1 MSLVVSSTTD
11 SQEAV
16 NAAAGIEAPPEE
28 QAQKPTP
35 VPLEDPDTEEEE
47 PEDPDEEDSDKPVA
61 EQNALKREKPKGG
74 FQRKI
79 ERLQAQNEQREQRI
93 RELEAERQRYAPP
106 PQQPQ
111 QQPAGPPKAED
122 YPNDYEAYN
131 RAVIR
136 YEARQEIEQELKSRV
151 EAQRQQ
157 AEQKAQQEIDQRW
170 HQGVS
175 AMKQQATDF
184 EDTLESVSHIILPPW
199 IEAAIKRDPNGAHL
213 AYELA
218 RHPEEF
224 QKIAEIPNPLEG
236 ISALGE
242 FRGSIKSQAAAP
254 RGAEA
259 DLRQGARKVASDAP
273 APIRPVGQSVSGTR
287 VTRSLDELSYQDYKR
302 AREREIKA
310 RKQR

>member
-16 NAAAGIEAPPEE
+16 NAAAGIEAPPAEE
-28 QAQKPTP
+28 AQKPRE
-35 VPLEDPDTEEEE
+35 VPFDDGDTEDNEE
-47 PEDPDEEDSDKPVA
+47 PEEPEPDEEDSSDKPAA
-61 EQNALKREKPKGG
+61 EAKKPKGG

-93 RELEAERQRYAPP
+93 RELEAERQRYVP
-106 PQQPQ
+106 PQQQ
-111 QQPAGPPKAED
+111 QQAPAGPPRAED

-136 YEARQEIEQELKSRV
+136 YEARQEIEQELKARV
-151 EAQRQQ
+151 EAQRQYQ
-157 AEQKAQQEIDQRW
+157 EQKAQQEIDQRW
-170 HQGVS
+170 YQGI
-175 AMKQQATDF
+175 QALRQEAADF
-184 EDTLESVSHIILPPW
+184 EDTLENVSHIIMPPW
-199 IEAAIKRDPNGAHL
+199 IEAAIKRDPNGAKL

-224 QKIAEIPNPLEG
+224 QKIVEIPNPLEG
-236 ISALGE
+236 VSALGE
-242 FRGSIKSQAAAP
+242 FRGSIKSQVAAP
-254 RGAEA
+254 
-259 DLRQGARKVASDAP
+259 RKVASDAP
-273 APIRPVGQSVSGTR
+273 APIRPVGQSASGTR
-287 VTRSLDELSYQDYKR
+287 VTRNLDELSYQDYKR

>member
-28 QAQKPTP
+28 QAGKPTP

-47 PEDPDEEDSDKPVA
+47 PEEPDEEDSDKPAA
-61 EQNALKREKPKGG
+61 EQKKPKGG

-93 RELEAERQRYAPP
+93 RELEAERQRYAPQP
-106 PQQPQ
+106 TQQQ
-111 QQPAGPPKAED
+111 QQPAGPPRAED

-151 EAQRQQ
+151 EAQRQYQ
-157 AEQKAQQEIDQRW
+157 EQKAQAEIDQRW
-170 HQGVS
+170 YQGIGELRKNV
-175 AMKQQATDF
+175 ADF
-184 EDTLESVSHIILPPW
+184 EDTFESVSHIIMPPW
-199 IEAAIKRDPNGAHL
+199 IEAAIKRDPNGAKL

-224 QKIAEIPNPLEG
+224 
-236 ISALGE
+236 
-242 FRGSIKSQAAAP
+242 
-254 RGAEA
+254 
-259 DLRQGARKVASDAP
+259 
-273 APIRPVGQSVSGTR
+273 
-287 VTRSLDELSYQDYKR
+287 
-302 AREREIKA
+302 
-310 RKQR
+310 

>member
-28 QAQKPTP
+28 QAQKPVP

-47 PEDPDEEDSDKPVA
+47 PEEPDEEDSDKPAA
-61 EQNALKREKPKGG
+61 EQKKPKGG

-93 RELEAERQRYAPP
+93 RELEAERASFDRERRGVQP
-106 PQQPQ
+106 PQP
-111 QQPAGPPKAED
+111 PGPPKAED

-136 YEARQEIEQELKSRV
+136 YEARQEIEQELKARV

-157 AEQKAQQEIDQRW
+157 AEQKAQAEIDQRW
-170 HQGVS
+170 RQGVS
-175 AMKQQATDF
+175 AMQKQVTDY
-184 EDTLESVSHIILPPW
+184 EDTLDSVSHIILPPW

-224 QKIAEIPNPLEG
+224 QRIVEIPNPLEA

-254 RGAEA
+254 R
-259 DLRQGARKVASDAP
+259 KVASDAP
-273 APIRPVGQSVSGTR
+273 APIRPVGQSASGTR
-287 VTRSLDELSYQDYKR
+287 VTRNLDELSYQDYKR

>member
-47 PEDPDEEDSDKPVA
+47 PEEPDEEDFDKPAA
-61 EQNALKREKPKGG
+61 EQKKPKGG

-106 PQQPQ
+106 PPQQQ
-111 QQPAGPPKAED
+111 QQPAPPKAED

-151 EAQRQQ
+151 EAQRQYQ
-157 AEQKAQQEIDQRW
+157 EQKAQQEIDQRW
-170 HQGVS
+170 YQGIGELRKNV
-175 AMKQQATDF
+175 ADF
-184 EDTLESVSHIILPPW
+184 EDTFESVSHIIMPPW
-199 IEAAIKRDPNGAHL
+199 IEAAIKRDPNGAKL

-218 RHPEEF
+218 RQPEEF
-224 QKIAEIPNPLEG
+224 QRIVEIPNALEA

-254 RGAEA
+254 R
-259 DLRQGARKVASDAP
+259 KVASDAP
-273 APIRPVGQSVSGTR
+273 APIRPVGQSASGTR